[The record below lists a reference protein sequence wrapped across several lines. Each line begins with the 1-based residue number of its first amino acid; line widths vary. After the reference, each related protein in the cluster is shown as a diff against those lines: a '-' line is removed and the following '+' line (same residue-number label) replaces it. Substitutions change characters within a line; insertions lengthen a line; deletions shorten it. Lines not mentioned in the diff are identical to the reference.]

1 MEQIAVA
8 AATVQVFAAACDVLQ
23 VDHVF
28 CWGLVVGVALK
39 NALIKVGPICVCL
52 ALSVD
57 LACAADGVQVA
68 IQNAQRVQ
76 IAVVFGGF

>member
-1 MEQIAVA
+1 MEQLAVA
-8 AATVQVFAAACDVLQ
+8 AATIQVFAVSCDVLQ

-28 CWGLVVGVALK
+28 CWGLMVDVALK

-57 LACAADGVQVA
+57 LARAADGVQVA
-68 IQNAQRVQ
+68 I
-76 IAVVFGGF
+76 